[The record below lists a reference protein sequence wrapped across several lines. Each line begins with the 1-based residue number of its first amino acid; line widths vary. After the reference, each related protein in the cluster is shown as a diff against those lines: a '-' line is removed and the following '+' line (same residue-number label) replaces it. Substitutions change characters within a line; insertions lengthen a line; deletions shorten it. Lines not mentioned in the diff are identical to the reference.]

1 MEQQQRM
8 VQHHPYTK
16 RNPILPLGIPTSVI
30 VFCSKALRSLVAQ
43 MVCTWMDRRHPF
55 LVWLGGT
62 LTRFAYRKPADR
74 QGGLH

>member
-1 MEQQQRM
+1 MEQQQHM

-16 RNPILPLGIPTSVI
+16 RNPIPTSVI
-30 VFCSKALRSLVAQ
+30 VFCAKALRSLVAQ
-43 MVCTWMDRRHPF
+43 PVCTWMDRRHPF